1 MAFLVDDNDSEIPFS
16 ADALVPNLGVTNLV
30 FLTGAILMFAG
41 MEVAGFHADQA
52 RDPAAQLPPG
62 DPAGGA

>member
-41 MEVAGFHADQA
+41 MEVAGFPPTRRAT
-52 RDPAAQLPPG
+52 RPAASPG
-62 DPAGGA
+62 RSCWRP